1 MFCIKIKSQLFVI
14 MDKIIGEDIEAN
26 REVNLGLTEEQ
37 IVSERNR
44 ELLVFK
50 IVLSECGTAV
60 THQNCKKSILRGCL
74 FG

>member
-1 MFCIKIKSQLFVI
+1 MIT
-14 MDKIIGEDIEAN
+14 DKIIGGDIEAN
-26 REVNLGLTEEQ
+26 MEVSLGLTEEQ

-60 THQNCKKSILRGCL
+60 THQN
-74 FG
+74 